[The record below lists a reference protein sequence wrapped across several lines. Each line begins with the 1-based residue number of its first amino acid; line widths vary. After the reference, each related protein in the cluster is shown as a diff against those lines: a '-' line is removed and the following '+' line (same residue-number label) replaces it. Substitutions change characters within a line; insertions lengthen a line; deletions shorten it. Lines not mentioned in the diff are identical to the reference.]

1 MVNELQNEITNF
13 VQEYYNCNRYKGVE
27 LKEIKIDLSEK
38 KITIDVGEDAG
49 RVIGKG
55 GKNIKEAQQEVT
67 DKFGKN
73 WSLNIE
79 PHGKVPGSGQRGKGK
94 EDKRSIIKSNK
105 TPPAVPFSSLEN
117 DDTISELTSDLN
129 KKGPIL
135 ITLFRD
141 SMKESE
147 VKGLTQIKGNMN
159 KRKSN
164 FALQVMNKFPNQKV
178 KILDW
183 PNTFRSQYDSN
194 RTSHAYISYCC
205 RAAIIVYNEK
215 HDISNL
221 DPFKSAL
228 IQAVHDW
235 TISDAR
241 DKWVV
246 LGDETGTLGEFESKK
261 PKDKQTSVMCWV
273 VVPPGI
279 QLPTL
284 KPDFHCVGKSGKTDY
299 EDGIM
304 NLSKEKDLLYY
315 TFTFEE
321 GTTQK
326 SQNLL
331 TKDPHLLFWQ
341 DTLPLVLEDIAIKN
355 EGRKK
360 VDIFVE
366 QVGPLE
372 SGRELLIGQI
382 AEFKTSLSEQRDQW
396 NNLDFDQLWVVA
408 KGEHPWIGYPDAL
421 GANIKRRFSDLRGEI
436 QKIDLQIYE
445 TIIRSPYRQS
455 SLNGSIRQLHKD
467 TARPLVFLQSLSD
480 ISLSD
485 QRDYVEVFLS
495 QAITECLSKLN
506 NADWE
511 RLLRHMKETARTK
524 QGQEATALIHQRTDI
539 KATLDVLKHPATK
552 FDFALAMLGTSN
564 HIGAKSQ
571 AELCQDIAFNLMD
584 DGYKPPKERL
594 MKFENLLKGK
604 ADNYFDFS
612 HIMPYKLSEEMGQEE
627 MNFLGAQA
635 QSRALRS
642 HHNDRLEAQE
652 IENHLYEH
660 TGNEDDKLRRIILR
674 SELLMDQGDYSK
686 ALAVMNTEVQ
696 ELSEDLNKLLKKNSY
711 YMATF
716 LKLYALSGQPLSA
729 LEHLVSSIP
738 GLLNDHHPSQRIAY
752 WTLRWIHLTN
762 ANLDNL
768 KDVCLNKLNSLTEV
782 PLFRHDAPGVI
793 LACELLDLQSKGYKV
808 DGKAFFDDVKI
819 NSQTTTQEWLDLHP
833 PNEEDWLAPL
843 NFNYR

>member
-1 MVNELQNEITNF
+1 MDEESD
-13 VQEYYNCNRYKGVE
+13 ERMKGT
-27 LKEIKIDLSEK
+27 KKCTTCDKNKPINGWTIKTFGDPNATVCK
-38 KITIDVGEDAG
+38 KCSDGKKRIRRTSQREGLPKVFSIESFESRTEDINQSIESDGAVLLTWFRDKVG
-49 RVIGKG
+49 I
-55 GKNIKEAQQEVT
+55 
-67 DKFGKN
+67 
-73 WSLNIE
+73 
-79 PHGKVPGSGQRGKGK
+79 PGS
-94 EDKRSIIKSNK
+94 ISN
-105 TPPAVPFSSLEN
+105 VREELSHSVRQHFSEH
-117 DDTISELTSDLN
+117 TV
-129 KKGPIL
+129 
-135 ITLFRD
+135 RD
-141 SMKESE
+141 
-147 VKGLTQIKGNMN
+147 
-159 KRKSN
+159 
-164 FALQVMNKFPNQKV
+164 
-178 KILDW
+178 LDW
-183 PNTFRSQYDSN
+183 PNVARIKDTK
-194 RTSHAYISYCC
+194 RTTHPYIS
-205 RAAIIVYNEK
+205 
-215 HDISNL
+215 DINRLTLILERQGSTIK
-221 DPFKSAL
+221 DSDFKDAVTY
-228 IQAVHDW
+228 AVHDYIIQEAQSQW
-235 TISDAR
+235 TI
-241 DKWVV
+241 
-246 LGDETGTLGEFESKK
+246 LGDETGQYEEFAGRKGPDGRIS
-261 PKDKQTSVMCWV
+261 TMIWV
-273 VVPPGI
+273 VIPPQSSLPSIPNIYFHGTTNHDEL
-279 QLPTL
+279 LPT
-284 KPDFHCVGKSGKTDY
+284 FH
-299 EDGIM
+299 
-304 NLSKEKDLLYY
+304 DLLNESNVLIYSFSY
-315 TFTFEE
+315 EE
-321 GTTQK
+321 GRVV
-326 SQNLL
+326 SGQN
-331 TKDPHLLFWQ
+331 TIGGDPHLYMWN
-341 DTLPLVLEDIAIKN
+341 DTLPLVIEHLLKN
-355 EGRKK
+355 QNVKFPIQ
-360 VDIFVE
+360 VFVE
-366 QVGPLE
+366 QVKELQ
-372 SGRELLIGQI
+372 SGIGVLDSLIS
-382 AEFKTSLSEQRDQW
+382 EYKTSLESRNW
-396 NNLDFDQLWVVA
+396 SQLEVKESFVLQ
-408 KGEHPWIGYPDAL
+408 KKPCEHPWMGYPDVVGHFFGPQAAKKL
-421 GANIKRRFSDLRGEI
+421 GEVYAQLEER
-436 QKIDLQIYE
+436 
-445 TIIRSPYRQS
+445 IIASPYRQS

-480 ISLSD
+480 ISLND

-819 NSQTTTQEWLDLHP
+819 NSQTTTQEWLEQHP